1 MATFST
7 NLNKQLI
14 VAKSVVSGFNSA
26 TPVGAVQAKKGL
38 EDLFLQYQS
47 VDGVSKSPLIPIGGI
62 ARAKATSYAAM
73 RRKLAKYELALDSSV
88 NSGAPIAGQEY
99 ITRITFFEWGS
110 LSYEDQYLKYGIV
123 KATSGM
129 TADKFYRAM
138 YASLKLNFEREDIPL
153 LDFKLKG
160 TTCGLTVVA
169 DPSYSF
175 KLDVGA
181 SDTTAAISGSV
192 VSLASEVVAEADL
205 SATNIA
211 DLNAAL
217 AAAGI
222 KAIVL
227 SGTAPAADVTTAA
240 DIVGTG
246 ISIEEIEQPW
256 VLGTKSSSPLKFKI
270 ETDHITASGLS
281 VLWGVVTKVTSTTVV
296 GNGKVTADMEYFYM
310 GERGDIYRNVGFPY
324 TLNTTY
330 LVDATKEY
338 CFIDIDYYYAGI
350 GNEVQHSD
358 KQLTLVIP
366 AVGTTHADK
375 ITLANSVISAI
386 NTAYGSTLIASL
398 S

>member
-7 NLNKQLI
+7 NLNKQLL
-14 VAKSVVSGFNSA
+14 VAKSVVSSFNAA
-26 TPVGAVQAKKGL
+26 TPAGAVKAVKGL
-38 EDLFLQYQS
+38 EDLFFQYQS

-73 RRKLAKYELALDSSV
+73 QRSLAKYELTLDSNV
-88 NSGAPIAGQEY
+88 NSGTPIAGQEY
-99 ITRITFFEWGS
+99 ITRITFYEWGS
-110 LSYEDQYLKYGIV
+110 PSYEDQYLKYGAV

-129 TADKFYRAM
+129 TANAFYRAM
-138 YASLKLNFEREDIPL
+138 LASLVKNFEREEVPL

-160 TTCGLTVVA
+160 TSCGLTMVA
-169 DPSYSF
+169 DPTYTF

-181 SDTTAAISGSV
+181 SDSTAAISGSV
-192 VSLASEVVAEADL
+192 VSLASEVVAEAEL

-227 SGTAPAADVTTAA
+227 SGTAPAADVSAAA
-240 DIVGTG
+240 DFVGTG

-256 VLGTKSSSPLKFKI
+256 VLGTKTSSPLQFTI
-270 ETDHITASGLS
+270 ATAEVTASGAD
-281 VLWGVVTKVTSTTVV
+281 VLWGVVTKVASTTVV

-310 GERGDIYRNVGFPY
+310 GERADLYRNVGFPMVVP
-324 TLNTTY
+324 TAY

-338 CFIDIDYYYAGI
+338 CYIDIDYYYAGE
-350 GNEVQHSD
+350 GNEVQKSN
-358 KQLTLVIP
+358 KQLTIVIP
-366 AVGTTHADK
+366 AVGTSNSAK
-375 ITLANSVISAI
+375 ITLANSLITAI
-386 NTAYGSTLIASL
+386 NTAYGSTLITAL
-398 S
+398 T